1 MNYIAEVKHIIHTG
15 AVVACFLQN
24 TKRNHQ
30 AIALCKECLV
40 LLDNLTLAIE
50 NHFAKLYYRNI
61 YAVMFWAYCDI
72 SDNVN
77 AEICARKLLT
87 RLQDLGDRRQ
97 KVIVSF
103 KLADIY
109 YRQRRFAEAKELFQ
123 SGLEITK
130 AVGDRGCEGIACYSL
145 GCVLRSIGETKKAVE
160 RYKEALAIM
169 IEIGDRRGEAS
180 ACNELGPLLQL
191 LGEYQKAK
199 ECHEKVLSFAIE
211 IGDRQGEAATSNK
224 LGALL
229 QLLGEYQKAKECHEK
244 ALSFAIEIGDRQG
257 EASACDKLG
266 TLFRSLGEYQK
277 AKEYLEKAISLAIK
291 IGDRKI
297 EAAACNNLG
306 NLLHSLGEYQKAKE
320 YLEKALSF
328 AIEIGHRQGEAAS
341 SNNLGTLL
349 HTLAEHQKA
358 KEHFEKVL
366 SIVIEIGDRGGEA
379 ATSRNLGALLQ
390 SLGEYQEA
398 KEYHEKALSIM
409 IEIGNREGEAATS
422 RSLGTLLQSLGEHQK
437 AKECYEK
444 ALSIVI
450 EIGDREGE
458 AANCQKLGAL
468 LQSRG
473 EYQEAKEY
481 HEKALAIVIEIGNRR
496 REANIYNNLG
506 NLFHSL
512 GEYREAKEYYEKA
525 LPITKEIGFREGEA
539 ETYQSLGALFFS
551 LGKYKQAKEN
561 LEKAIAICRK
571 FGYKKV
577 EGCAYHAL
585 GIVFLKFNDRQSA
598 KEYFEKALGLSI
610 RTGDKEN
617 EAHAYTDI
625 GTIFLELGEYGKA
638 EEYFEKA
645 RFISCDI
652 GDTSLQ
658 LLTLV
663 WLSRLKLQQ
672 SKFQEGHSYLREAIQ
687 KYEKLR
693 NSLHG
698 KEQFQVSLLEVK
710 GTHLYKS
717 LSKLICLKTG
727 NPGDAIYVEELGR
740 ARCLGEQMAAKLSV
754 ENHVSA
760 EPRSWSKVDKI
771 SNKERHSTVLY
782 VSYYERKVHIWVLK
796 PNGDTLFRCSQWV
809 DDKTLIAEKAFNLN
823 SFFNKGLRGFG
834 ILPRQKCEDRSLS
847 ETVLI
852 SPDDESE
859 TNLRGE
865 ETPETERRL
874 NLCSKLIIAPVAD
887 LLSDPEI
894 ISNPEIIIVPER
906 SLYRVPFAALR
917 QQPGGKYLSET
928 FRIRIV
934 PSLTTLKLI
943 QDCPADYHCQ
953 TGALVVGNPKAGTV
967 HYKGKTPTLVDL
979 PGARKEAEMIGRLLG
994 VQPLLGE
1001 RATRDAVLQAI
1012 NSASLIH
1019 IAAHGNADTGEI
1031 ALSPRPTAK
1040 SIPEEED
1047 YLLRIS
1053 DILQVQLRAKLVVLS
1068 CCHSGRGE
1076 IKAEGVLGIAR
1087 AFLASGARSVLV
1099 TLWAIE
1105 DEATWQFMSRF
1116 YRHLVDGFSASEC
1129 LHQAMKWLRNTG
1141 FTKVSQWAPF
1151 MLIGDNVTF
1160 DFKKERLGIC
1170 LTDNNQ
1176 NV

>member
-1 MNYIAEVKHIIHTG
+1 MNYIAEVKLIIHTG
-15 AVVACFLQN
+15 AVVASFLQN

-40 LLDNLTLAIE
+40 LLDNLTLAKE
-50 NHFAKLYYRNI
+50 DHFAKLYYRNI
-61 YAVMFWAYCDI
+61 YVVMFGAYCDI

-77 AEICARKLLT
+77 AESCARKLLT

-130 AVGDRGCEGIACYSL
+130 AVGDRGCEGIACYGL
-145 GCVLRSIGETKKAVE
+145 GCVLRSIGDTKKAVE

-169 IEIGDRRGEAS
+169 IEIGDRQGEAS

-191 LGEYQKAK
+191 LGEY
-199 ECHEKVLSFAIE
+199 E
-211 IGDRQGEAATSNK
+211 
-224 LGALL
+224 
-229 QLLGEYQKAKECHEK
+229 
-244 ALSFAIEIGDRQG
+244 
-257 EASACDKLG
+257 
-266 TLFRSLGEYQK
+266 
-277 AKEYLEKAISLAIK
+277 
-291 IGDRKI
+291 
-297 EAAACNNLG
+297 
-306 NLLHSLGEYQKAKE
+306 KAKE

-328 AIEIGHRQGEAAS
+328 VIEIGDRQGEAAI

-349 HTLAEHQKA
+349 KTLDEYQKA
-358 KEHFEKVL
+358 KEHYEKVL

-398 KEYHEKALSIM
+398 KEYLEKALSIM
-409 IEIGNREGEAATS
+409 IETGHREGEASTYE
-422 RSLGTLLQSLGEHQK
+422 SLGTMLQLLGEYQK

-444 ALSIVI
+444 ALAIVI
-450 EIGDREGE
+450 EIGDRGGE
-458 AANCQKLGAL
+458 ASNCHNLGAL
-468 LQSRG
+468 LLSLG

-496 REANIYNNLG
+496 KEAKIYVDLG
-506 NLFHSL
+506 HLFHSL

-525 LPITKEIGFREGEA
+525 LPITKEIGLREGEA
-539 ETYQSLGALFFS
+539 GTYQSLGALYFS

-571 FGYKKV
+571 FGCKEV
-577 EGCAYHAL
+577 EGRAYQAL

-617 EAHAYTDI
+617 EAHVYTNI

-645 RFISCDI
+645 RLMSCDI

-658 LLTLV
+658 LSTLV
-663 WLSRLKLQQ
+663 WSSHLKSEQ
-672 SKFQEGHSYLREAIQ
+672 SKFQEAHSYLREAIQ

-698 KEQFQVSLLEVK
+698 KEQFQVSFLEVRGK
-710 GTHLYKS
+710 HLYKS
-717 LSKLICLKTG
+717 FSELICLKTG
-727 NPGDAIYVEELGR
+727 NPRDAMYVEELGR
-740 ARCLGEQMAAKLSV
+740 ARCLGEQMAAKFSI

-760 EPRSWSKVDKI
+760 EPRSWSEFDKI
-771 SNKERHSTVLY
+771 SNKERHTTFLY
-782 VSYYERKVHIWVLK
+782 VSYYERDVHIWVLK
-796 PNGDTLFRCSQWV
+796 PNGDTLFRCSQWI
-809 DDKTLIAEKAFNLN
+809 DDKTLIAEKAFDLN
-823 SFFNKGLRGFG
+823 SFFNRGLRGFG

-847 ETVLI
+847 ETMLI
-852 SPDDESE
+852 SLDDESE
-859 TNLRGE
+859 ANLRGE
-865 ETPETERRL
+865 ETPETEKRL

-887 LLSDPEI
+887 LLSD
-894 ISNPEIIIVPER
+894 PEIIIVPER

-953 TGALVVGNPKAGTV
+953 TGALVVGNPKAGKV

-1160 DFKKERLGIC
+1160 DFKKERLVSC
-1170 LTDNNQ
+1170 FTDNDQ
-1176 NV
+1176 SV